1 MCRHRLTVGAYRDE
15 HGRPWVLPSVNQS
28 IQELFTNP
36 YNIEYLT
43 LSGDTEFVDLGTDLI
58 FNYSKT
64 GRMLKDQG
72 RVAQLQSLSGTGA
85 IYFLLKF
92 YRDCIN
98 RNTKVYVQSPS
109 WPIHNTILM
118 NLGMQTVQMKY
129 YDMDTRTFDAQAAKE
144 AHMNVEPKSLVI
156 VQVCGHNPTGFDLTK
171 EDWEEIIEVYKEKEV
186 DILVDNPY
194 QGYVSGS
201 IEKDAENVG
210 LFIDSGLNVMFAQSF
225 AKNFG
230 LYSGRVGCMSV
241 VCDTREEAEK
251 VEKNLSFFIRN
262 TTSTHPKF
270 GADVVKH
277 ILSNPELE
285 AQWHRDLETMANRIM
300 SMRSALVSEMQ
311 ALGSKTDWSYI
322 TKQRGMFALTHL
334 DKETVLRL
342 RAEKSVY
349 MLDSGRV
356 SISGINPGN
365 VKYLAQSLFELT
377 E

>member
-1 MCRHRLTVGAYRDE
+1 M
-15 HGRPWVLPSVNQS
+15 
-28 IQELFTNP
+28 
-36 YNIEYLT
+36 
-43 LSGDTEFVDLGTDLI
+43 
-58 FNYSKT
+58 
-64 GRMLKDQG
+64 
-72 RVAQLQSLSGTGA
+72 
-85 IYFLLKF
+85 
-92 YRDCIN
+92 
-98 RNTKVYVQSPS
+98 
-109 WPIHNTILM
+109 
-118 NLGMQTVQMKY
+118 
-129 YDMDTRTFDAQAAKE
+129 
-144 AHMNVEPKSLVI
+144 
-156 VQVCGHNPTGFDLTK
+156 TK